1 MITEINDIFTEI
13 NDILMRKTSAVRV
26 FSHLLPLTSYLFISL
41 LLLSSRGL
49 RKQTATND
57 NAVSAQP
64 VGPAFCADSAYA
76 FCEAQCDFGPRTM
89 NSQAHDACG
98 AWIMEKFKSYGMS
111 VTPQQTLLKGYDG
124 TMLRATNII
133 ASYRPELTD
142 RILICAHWDS
152 RPWADNDPDEANHRK
167 PVLAANDGASGVA
180 VMLELARLLREYG
193 GAGARGHEDTSAAD
207 TSRATSASDSIL
219 APPHLRTPAPPL
231 TLGVD
236 FICFDA
242 EDWGTPQ
249 WDDTPSDGDTW
260 ALGAQYWAANPHVDG
275 YTARYGILLDMVGGQ
290 GAQFYQEQQSLQY
303 ARSIVDKVWRASQVV
318 GFGSFFPSR
327 EGVGITD
334 DHLPVNR
341 VAKIPCIDII
351 PYYPDCPQS
360 SFGPTWHT
368 VNDDMAHIDRNT
380 LQAVGQTLIQ
390 VLWSE

>member
-1 MITEINDIFTEI
+1 
-13 NDILMRKTSAVRV
+13 
-26 FSHLLPLTSYLFISL
+26 
-41 LLLSSRGL
+41 
-49 RKQTATND
+49 
-57 NAVSAQP
+57 
-64 VGPAFCADSAYA
+64 
-76 FCEAQCDFGPRTM
+76 M
-89 NSQAHDACG
+89 NSQAHEDCG

-111 VTPQQTLLKGYDG
+111 VTPQKAPLKGYDG

-152 RPWADNDPDEANHRK
+152 RPWADNDPDEANWHK

-180 VMLELARLLREYG
+180 VMLELARLISSPKLGE
-193 GAGARGHEDTSAAD
+193 AGRGLNEGQAD
-207 TSRATSASDSIL
+207 EGPDSCL
-219 APPHLRTPAPPL
+219 LSSS
-231 TLGVD
+231 LGLD
-236 FICFDA
+236 FLCFDA
-242 EDWGTPQ
+242 EDWGFPQ
-249 WDDTPSDGDTW
+249 WEETNDPGNTW

-275 YTARYGILLDMVGGQ
+275 YKARYGILLDMVGGQ

-334 DHLPVNR
+334 DHIPVNR

-351 PYYPDCPQS
+351 PYYPDCAQS

-368 VNDDMAHIDRNT
+368 VNDDMDHIDRNT

>member
-1 MITEINDIFTEI
+1 
-13 NDILMRKTSAVRV
+13 
-26 FSHLLPLTSYLFISL
+26 
-41 LLLSSRGL
+41 
-49 RKQTATND
+49 
-57 NAVSAQP
+57 
-64 VGPAFCADSAYA
+64 
-76 FCEAQCDFGPRTM
+76 M
-89 NSQAHDACG
+89 NSAAHDAC
-98 AWIMEKFKSYGMS
+98 AQWIISEFTRHGLT
-111 VTPQQTLLKGYDG
+111 VTPQQALLKGYDG

-133 ASYRPELTD
+133 ASYRPDLKD

-152 RPWADNDPDEANHRK
+152 RPWADNDPDEANWHK

-180 VMLELARLLREYG
+180 VMLELARLL
-193 GAGARGHEDTSAAD
+193 SP
-207 TSRATSASDSIL
+207 DSCL
-219 APPHLRTPAPPL
+219 LSPS
-231 TLGVD
+231 LGLD
-236 FICFDA
+236 FLCFDA
-242 EDWGTPQ
+242 EDWGFPQ
-249 WDDTPSDGDTW
+249 WEETNDPGNTW

-275 YTARYGILLDMVGGQ
+275 YKARYGILLDMVGGQ

-334 DHLPVNR
+334 DHIPVNR

-351 PYYPDCPQS
+351 PYYPDCAQS